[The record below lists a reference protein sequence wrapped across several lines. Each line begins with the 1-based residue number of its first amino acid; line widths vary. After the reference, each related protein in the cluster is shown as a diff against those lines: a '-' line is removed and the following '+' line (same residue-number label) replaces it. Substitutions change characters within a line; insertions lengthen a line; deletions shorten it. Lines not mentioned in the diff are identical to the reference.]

1 MSKQYLK
8 MTDVFRDEMRVVGDS
23 NNMIADDVG
32 IIIGCYS
39 GDKMA
44 EYVLHAINSHDELV
58 AEVER
63 LREFERDALRYRWL
77 MQNTKLGLGRN
88 GKDWDLQVDGPAP
101 DSISEIGEWI
111 DNRMNWRM

>member
-8 MTDVFRDEMRVVGDS
+8 MADVFPSEMRVGGDS
-23 NNMIADDVG
+23 NNLIIDHVG

-63 LREFERDALRYRWL
+63 LRKFERDAMRYQFLCDNCTTQQADSCGPIFVMTIR
-77 MQNTKLGLGRN
+77 QKDNPFNVGL
-88 GKDWDLQVDGPAP
+88 
-101 DSISEIGEWI
+101 SIDEAMKTS
-111 DNRMNWRM
+111 R